1 MSKQEELEQQNVKVE
16 LVNDLVAI
24 TTVMDELWSYHPE
37 NPNKKDIVGEYNQ
50 LLKIKGDIENE
61 IAELDE
67 IK

>member
-1 MSKQEELEQQNVKVE
+1 MNITEEQQNIKVE
-16 LVNDLVAI
+16 LANDLVAI
-24 TTVMDELWSYHPE
+24 TTVMDELWSYHPD

-67 IK
+67 I

>member
-1 MSKQEELEQQNVKVE
+1 MNITEEQQNAKVE

-24 TTVMDELWSYHPE
+24 TTVMDEIWSYHPE

-61 IAELDE
+61 IAELGE

>member
-1 MSKQEELEQQNVKVE
+1 MNITEEQQNAKVE
-16 LVNDLVAI
+16 LVNDLVAV

-61 IAELDE
+61 IVELGE
-67 IK
+67 IE

>member
-1 MSKQEELEQQNVKVE
+1 MSIIEEQQNAKVE

>member
-1 MSKQEELEQQNVKVE
+1 MSKQEELEQQNIKVE

-24 TTVMDELWSYHPE
+24 TTVMDEIWSYHPE

-61 IAELDE
+61 IAELGE
-67 IK
+67 I

>member
-1 MSKQEELEQQNVKVE
+1 MSIIEEQQNAKVE

-24 TTVMDELWSYHPE
+24 TTVMGELWSYHPE

>member
-1 MSKQEELEQQNVKVE
+1 MNITEEQQNIKVE

-24 TTVMDELWSYHPE
+24 TTVMDEIWSYHPE

-61 IAELDE
+61 IAELGE
-67 IK
+67 I

>member
-1 MSKQEELEQQNVKVE
+1 MSIIEEQQNAKVE

-24 TTVMDELWSYHPE
+24 TTVMDELWNYHPE

>member
-1 MSKQEELEQQNVKVE
+1 MNITEEQQNAKVE
-16 LVNDLVAI
+16 LVNDLVAV

-61 IAELDE
+61 IAELGE
-67 IK
+67 IE

>member
-1 MSKQEELEQQNVKVE
+1 MNITEEQQNVKIE
-16 LVNDLVAI
+16 LVNDLVAV

-67 IK
+67 I

>member
-1 MSKQEELEQQNVKVE
+1 MNITEEQQNAKVE

-24 TTVMDELWSYHPE
+24 TTVMDEIWSYHPE

-61 IAELDE
+61 IAELGE
-67 IK
+67 I

>member
-1 MSKQEELEQQNVKVE
+1 MSKQKELEQQNIKIE

-61 IAELDE
+61 IAELGE
-67 IK
+67 I

>member
-1 MSKQEELEQQNVKVE
+1 MNITEEQQNIKVE

-24 TTVMDELWSYHPE
+24 TTVMDEIWSYHPE

-61 IAELDE
+61 IAELD
-67 IK
+67 

>member
-1 MSKQEELEQQNVKVE
+1 MNITEEQQNVKIE
-16 LVNDLVAI
+16 LVNDLVAV

-61 IAELDE
+61 IAELGE
-67 IK
+67 IE

>member
-1 MSKQEELEQQNVKVE
+1 MNITEEQQNAKVE

-61 IAELDE
+61 IAELGE
-67 IK
+67 I

>member
-1 MSKQEELEQQNVKVE
+1 MNITEEQQNEKVE

-24 TTVMDELWSYHPE
+24 TTVMDEIWSYHPE

-61 IAELDE
+61 IAELGE
-67 IK
+67 I

>member
-1 MSKQEELEQQNVKVE
+1 MSKQEELEQKTIKVE

-24 TTVMDELWSYHPE
+24 TTVMDEIWSYHPE
-37 NPNKKDIVGEYNQ
+37 NPNKKDIIGEYNQ

>member
-1 MSKQEELEQQNVKVE
+1 MSKQEELEQQNIKVE

-24 TTVMDELWSYHPE
+24 TTVMDEIWGYHPE

-61 IAELDE
+61 IAELGE
-67 IK
+67 TE

>member
-1 MSKQEELEQQNVKVE
+1 MSKQEELEQQNIKVE

-61 IAELDE
+61 IAELGE

>member
-1 MSKQEELEQQNVKVE
+1 MNITEEQQNIKVE

-61 IAELDE
+61 IAELGE
-67 IK
+67 IE

>member
-1 MSKQEELEQQNVKVE
+1 MSKQEELEQQNIKVE

-24 TTVMDELWSYHPE
+24 TTVMDEIWSYHPE

-61 IAELDE
+61 IAELGE